1 MTAEEV
7 IEKLRL
13 ERHPEGG
20 WYRRTFE
27 SSERITLCRGKRFAS
42 TSIYYLLAKSEYSS
56 WHILVSDETWFY
68 HKGCGLIV
76 HSFGE
81 GDYKEKRLGANLSA
95 GEEPQL
101 TIPAGTTFAAELSEP
116 DEWCLISCTVCPGFD
131 FEDFSFGDTEALLRT
146 FPANSELI
154 NRLVRTT

>member
-42 TSIYYLLAKSEYSS
+42 TSIYYLLAKGEYSS
-56 WHILVSDETWFY
+56 WHVLASDETWFF
-68 HKGCGLIV
+68 HEGCGLIV
-76 HSFGE
+76 HLFGE
-81 GDYKEKRLGANLSA
+81 NCYEVRCLGANLLA

-101 TIPAGTTFAAELSEP
+101 TIPAGTTFAAELPELG
-116 DEWCLISCTVCPGFD
+116 EWCLIGCTVCPGFD
-131 FEDFSFGDTEALLRT
+131 FEDFSFGDSEVLLGA
-146 FPANSELI
+146 FPENCELI
-154 NRLVRTT
+154 ERLARR

>member
-27 SSERITLCRGKRFAS
+27 SSKQMMFERGERFAS
-42 TSIYYLLAKSEYSS
+42 TGIYYLLAKGEYSS
-56 WHILVSDETWFY
+56 WHVLASDETWFY

-81 GDYKEKRLGANLSA
+81 SDYKEKRLGANLMV

-101 TIPAGTTFAAELSEP
+101 TITSGTIFAAELPESG
-116 DEWCLISCTVCPGFD
+116 EWCLISCTVCPGFD

-146 FPANSELI
+146 FPENCELI
-154 NRLVRTT
+154 ERLARR

>member
-27 SSERITLCRGKRFAS
+27 SSERMILERGERFAS
-42 TSIYYLLAKSEYSS
+42 TSIYYLLSKGEYSS
-56 WHILVSDETWFY
+56 WHVLASDETWFF
-68 HKGCGLIV
+68 HEGCGLIV
-76 HSFGE
+76 HLFGE
-81 GDYKEKRLGANLSA
+81 NGYEMRRLGVNLLA

-101 TIPAGTTFAAELSEP
+101 IIPAGTTFAAELPELG
-116 DEWCLISCTVCPGFD
+116 EWCLIGCTVCPGFD
-131 FEDFSFGDTEALLRT
+131 FEDFSFGDAEALLGA
-146 FPANSELI
+146 FPENCELI
-154 NRLVRTT
+154 ERLARR